1 MQFVAVLAMFV
12 VPLLAGVVFGFV
24 QLAFYRIV
32 LRRAADAVP
41 AFFILFA
48 RGLLAFF
55 LIAAVLA
62 VSTRLFTGST
72 PAG

>member
-1 MQFVAVLAMFV
+1 MPILAVLAMFV
-12 VPLLAGVVFGFV
+12 VPLLAGVVFAFI
-24 QLAFYRIV
+24 QLAFYRLA
-32 LRRAADAVP
+32 LRRPADAVP

-62 VSTRLFTGST
+62 VTTRMFAAQA